1 MNPILKRKLI
11 DRYHILYVDANGN
24 ERKNIDT
31 AKEKSDGTFGNK
43 LDEMLR
49 RLRYIFPLGDTEKI
63 KSKRLEQ
70 YRIKEMVQKKKHKE
84 MKKLKL
90 KKMNSDSAIVDLN
103 LHAETSMDV
112 TCKDVQTD
120 KYLSN

>member
-1 MNPILKRKLI
+1 LETNPILKRKLI
-11 DRYHILYVDANGN
+11 DRYHVLYVDVNGN

-31 AKEKSDGTFGNK
+31 EKEKSDGTFGNK

-49 RLRYIFPLGDTEKI
+49 RLRYIFPLGDTERI
-63 KSKRLEQ
+63 KLKRLEL
-70 YRIKEMVQKKKHKE
+70 YRKREMMLKKKHKE

-90 KKMNSDSAIVDLN
+90 KRANSESIDLT
-103 LHAETSMDV
+103 LQAETSMEV
-112 TCKDVQTD
+112 TCKEAHAD